1 MLSHM
6 GKNDYKFIL
15 SVQKLGA
22 SQNIRESQNIVY
34 SKKKKKIVTVV
45 SADDT
50 EQLGNL
56 GRVGKTASYTTF

>member
-34 SKKKKKIVTVV
+34 SKKKKIVTVV